1 MMTGIKFLK
10 NGADWS
16 RKMGSETFSGRESE
30 AQAEEN
36 REEALPQD
44 AAEAIR
50 TGENFR
56 ARCILR
62 KAVSENMENPEAYN
76 LLGIS
81 YEKEGDRI
89 KASKFYR
96 VAYYMDQTFKAASDN
111 LDRVCGFWYKG
122 AGNIA
127 WGLKSEEVKKR

>member
-10 NGADWS
+10 NGADIS
-16 RKMGSETFSGRESE
+16 RKTGPETFYSRENES
-30 AQAEEN
+30 QAEEN
-36 REEALPQD
+36 REEALLQD

-50 TGENFR
+50 AGENFR

-111 LDRVCGFWYKG
+111 LDRLCGLWYKG

-127 WGLKSEEVKKR
+127 RGLKSEEVKKR

>member
-1 MMTGIKFLK
+1 
-10 NGADWS
+10 
-16 RKMGSETFSGRESE
+16 
-30 AQAEEN
+30 
-36 REEALPQD
+36 
-44 AAEAIR
+44 
-50 TGENFR
+50 
-56 ARCILR
+56 
-62 KAVSENMENPEAYN
+62 MENPEAYN

>member
-10 NGADWS
+10 NGADIS
-16 RKMGSETFSGRESE
+16 RKTGPETFCSRESE

-36 REEALPQD
+36 REEVLLQS

-50 TGENFR
+50 AGENSR
-56 ARCILR
+56 PRCILR